1 MREQEHAWEP
11 YGPAMVSKARAALD
25 GSGRIM
31 DWEYEVWSNTHS
43 MRPGGAG
50 ALIAAQQFS
59 EAFREPA
66 PKPIPLPDGGG
77 DRNAIPLYKFPSA
90 RVVHHFIPKMPVR
103 VSALRA
109 LGAYANV
116 FSIESFMDELAQA
129 AGMDPVEF
137 RLQYVEDPRAREV
150 ITAAAERFGW
160 ASAKS
165 LPRGRGRGFAFARY
179 KNHAAYCAVATE
191 VEVGRETGR
200 VRPMRAVAAVD
211 SGQAVNL
218 DGLANQ
224 VEGAIIQSMSWTLYE
239 RVTFDDKRITSIDW
253 STYPIMRFDA
263 VPESIDVQVINRP
276 GQPFLG
282 SGECG
287 HGPAA
292 GALGNAIANAIGHRL
307 RDLPL
312 TRERIKAAMPV

>member
-1 MREQEHAWEP
+1 
-11 YGPAMVSKARAALD
+11 
-25 GSGRIM
+25 
-31 DWEYEVWSNTHS
+31 
-43 MRPGGAG
+43 
-50 ALIAAQQFS
+50 
-59 EAFREPA
+59 
-66 PKPIPLPDGGG
+66 
-77 DRNAIPLYKFPSA
+77 
-90 RVVHHFIPKMPVR
+90 
-103 VSALRA
+103 
-109 LGAYANV
+109 
-116 FSIESFMDELAQA
+116 
-129 AGMDPVEF
+129 
-137 RLQYVEDPRAREV
+137 
-150 ITAAAERFGW
+150 
-160 ASAKS
+160 
-165 LPRGRGRGFAFARY
+165 
-179 KNHAAYCAVATE
+179 
-191 VEVGRETGR
+191 
-200 VRPMRAVAAVD
+200 MRAVAAVD

>member
-1 MREQEHAWEP
+1 
-11 YGPAMVSKARAALD
+11 
-25 GSGRIM
+25 
-31 DWEYEVWSNTHS
+31 
-43 MRPGGAG
+43 
-50 ALIAAQQFS
+50 
-59 EAFREPA
+59 
-66 PKPIPLPDGGG
+66 
-77 DRNAIPLYKFPSA
+77 
-90 RVVHHFIPKMPVR
+90 VVHHFIPKMPVR